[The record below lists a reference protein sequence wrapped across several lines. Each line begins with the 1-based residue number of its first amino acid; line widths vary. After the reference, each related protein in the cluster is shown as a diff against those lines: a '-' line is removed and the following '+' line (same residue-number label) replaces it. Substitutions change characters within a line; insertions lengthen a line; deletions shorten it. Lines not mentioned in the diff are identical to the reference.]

1 MLLLGII
8 IGIVLG
14 YIFKPQIEK
23 VLIKTVKYIKSKSSH
38 SGSSDPEDQD

>member
-23 VLIKTVKYIKSKSSH
+23 VLIKTVRYIKHKSAH
-38 SGSSDPEDQD
+38 SGSGGPEDQD